1 MRRTLSLV
9 VSALILLGGCRAKE
23 AMDKAKIASDLDKH
37 GTMDLMKDVADDKYD
52 APKDG
57 KLTDSQIQMYLK
69 VREHEKQ
76 IAQVAKQQLQQH
88 AEESKKNG
96 EKSLGGMV
104 EGFKALG
111 SAADFATADIRAA
124 KDLKYNTQEY
134 LWVKSQVLSAS
145 SSAMA
150 EKMGEA
156 MNAQM
161 NASYA
166 QMKKSMDEAP
176 DATTKKMYADML
188 AGFDKQK
195 TEAAAQ
201 KQQEDPA
208 LAYNRQLLSKYEGA
222 LNAFT
227 QEMSKYEDKPGEVQK
242 GMEQWQND
250 IDKAKA
256 DAGKQH

>member
-1 MRRTLSLV
+1 
-9 VSALILLGGCRAKE
+9 
-23 AMDKAKIASDLDKH
+23 
-37 GTMDLMKDVADDKYD
+37 
-52 APKDG
+52 
-57 KLTDSQIQMYLK
+57 
-69 VREHEKQ
+69 
-76 IAQVAKQQLQQH
+76 
-88 AEESKKNG
+88 
-96 EKSLGGMV
+96 
-104 EGFKALG
+104 
-111 SAADFATADIRAA
+111 IRAA

-208 LAYNRQLLSKYEGA
+208 LTYNRQLLSKYEGA

-242 GMEQWQND
+242 NMEQWQKD

-256 DAGKQH
+256 DASKQH